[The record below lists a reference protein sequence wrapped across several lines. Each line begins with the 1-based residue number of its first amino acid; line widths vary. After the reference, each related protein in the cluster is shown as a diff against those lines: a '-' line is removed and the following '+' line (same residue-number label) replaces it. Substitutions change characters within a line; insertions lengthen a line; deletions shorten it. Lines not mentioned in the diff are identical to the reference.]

1 MGRNLPDP
9 FALRQIRQ
17 LTSVVPDCR
26 GRVVF
31 FALCIVWVT
40 NPALLAHSFT
50 GQVERVIDPPLAVAS
65 RRAGGDRLN
74 CFTGTVTRV
83 VDGDTVVVLAPSTR
97 DRFPITV
104 PGKPPIIE
112 SVIVRLA
119 EIDAEHQR
127 SLRDHGARQAPKTRL
142 VIVRLAEIDAPE
154 MKTGFGP
161 RAKKALSD
169 LVLGKTVVVTWK
181 RRGRYR
187 RIIGQV
193 YLREMWIN
201 HELVARGWAW
211 QFKRYSR
218 NKELGIAESEAHR
231 AARGVWAAAE
241 SEEESNVTCRLQ
253 RKGR

>member
-17 LTSVVPDCR
+17 LASVVPHCR
-26 GRVVF
+26 GRFVF
-31 FALCIVWVT
+31 HALCMFWIT
-40 NPALLAHSFT
+40 SPALLAHSVT
-50 GQVERVIDPPLAVAS
+50 GQVERVIDPPQAVAS

-112 SVIVRLA
+112 SI
-119 EIDAEHQR
+119 
-127 SLRDHGARQAPKTRL
+127 
-142 VIVRLAEIDAPE
+142 IVRLAEIDAPE
-154 MKTGFGP
+154 MKTAYGP

-193 YLREMWIN
+193 YVDGEWVNLSM
-201 HELVARGWAW
+201 VAQGWAW
-211 QFKRYSR
+211 QFRRYSR
-218 NKELGIAESEAHR
+218 SRELGIAESEARR

-241 SEEESNVTCRLQ
+241 IEEESNVTCRLQ